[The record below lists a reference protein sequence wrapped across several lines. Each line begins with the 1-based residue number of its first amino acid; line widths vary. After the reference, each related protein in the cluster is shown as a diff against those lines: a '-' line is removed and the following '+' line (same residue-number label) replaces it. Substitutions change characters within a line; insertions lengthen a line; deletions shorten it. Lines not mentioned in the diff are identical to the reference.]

1 MTTKGSW
8 ISVLAI
14 CLLGS
19 YLALANPQGGSPPA
33 GAQGAGR
40 GGAAAGGAGGRGGA
54 GGGAPQ
60 APPQPMSFFVASQ
73 GSGKG
78 ADLGGL
84 AGADAICQ
92 RLAASAG
99 RGDATWHAYM
109 STQGPGGVNAR
120 DRIGNGPWY
129 NQRGQMI
136 ARNVADLHGDTLDQ
150 ARLGNNVAKT
160 STLTEKGEIV
170 NGVGDNPTRH
180 DMLTGS
186 MPDGRAYPDGD
197 HTCSNYT
204 RSDDVQGV
212 NVQLGHTDRQG
223 GGNNSWNSAHASAG
237 CSQPALV
244 RTGGAGAFY
253 CFAVN

>member
-1 MTTKGSW
+1 
-8 ISVLAI
+8 
-14 CLLGS
+14 
-19 YLALANPQGGSPPA
+19 
-33 GAQGAGR
+33 
-40 GGAAAGGAGGRGGA
+40 
-54 GGGAPQ
+54 
-60 APPQPMSFFVASQ
+60 MSFFIASQ

-109 STQGPGGVNAR
+109 STQGAGGVNAR

-129 NQRGQMI
+129 NQKGQMI
-136 ARNVADLHGDTLDQ
+136 ARNLSQLHGDTLEE
-150 ARLGNNVAKT
+150 ARMGNGLAKT
-160 STLTEKGEIV
+160 LSLTEKGEIV
-170 NGVGDNPTRH
+170 NGVGDQPNRH

-186 MPDGRAYPDGD
+186 TPDGKAFTDGMD
-197 HTCSNYT
+197 HTCKNYT
-204 RSDDVQGV
+204 SSADEQGV
-212 NVQLGHTDRQG
+212 NVQLGHSDRQG
-223 GGNNSWNSAHASAG
+223 AGNNSWNSAHASAG

-244 RTGGAGAFY
+244 RTGGAGLFY

>member
-1 MTTKGSW
+1 MTSKRSW
-8 ISVLAI
+8 FSVLAI

-19 YLALANPQGGSPPA
+19 FLAMAQNPGGQGGAPPA
-33 GAQGAGR
+33 G
-40 GGAAAGGAGGRGGA
+40 GGRGGA
-54 GGGAPQ
+54 QGGGGGRGG
-60 APPQPMSFFVASQ
+60 PPPAMTFFSASA

-92 RLAASAG
+92 NLAAAVG
-99 RGDATWHAYM
+99 RGDGVTWHAYM

-129 NQRGQMI
+129 NQKGQRI
-136 ARNVADLHGDTLDQ
+136 AQNVADLHGDTLDQ
-150 ARLGNNVAKT
+150 ARLGNNLGKQTA
-160 STLTEKGEIV
+160 LTEKGALV
-170 NGVGDNPTRH
+170 NGVGDMPTQH

-186 MPDGRAYPDGD
+186 MPDGRAYTDGMD
-197 HTCSNYT
+197 HTCKNYT
-204 RSDDVQGV
+204 SSADEQGV
-212 NVQLGHTDRQG
+212 NVQLGHTDRNG
-223 GGNNSWNSAHASAG
+223 GGNTSWNSAHASAG

-244 RTGGAGAFY
+244 RTGGQGAFY

>member
-1 MTTKGSW
+1 MTKKGSW

-14 CLLGS
+14 CFLGS
-19 YLALANPQGGSPPA
+19 YLALAQNPGG
-33 GAQGAGR
+33 Q
-40 GGAAAGGAGGRGGA
+40 GGRGGGGQ
-54 GGGAPQ
+54 GGGGGQQ
-60 APPQPMSFFVASQ
+60 APPQPMTFFVTSV

-84 AGADAICQ
+84 AGADAHCQ
-92 RLAASAG
+92 MLAAATG
-99 RGDATWHAYM
+99 RGAATWHAYV
-109 STQGPGGVNAR
+109 STQGAGGVNAR

-136 ARNVADLHGDTLDQ
+136 ARDLAQLHGDTLDL

-160 STLTEKGEIV
+160 TTLTEKGEIT
-170 NGVGDNPTRH
+170 NGVGDNPNRH

-186 MPDGRAYPDGD
+186 MPDGRAYSDGD
-197 HTCSNYT
+197 HNCSNYT

-212 NVQLGHTDRQG
+212 NVQLGHADRQG

-244 RTGGAGAFY
+244 RTGGAGLFY

>member
-1 MTTKGSW
+1 MNKMRSLV
-8 ISVLAI
+8 SVLAI

-19 YLALANPQGGSPPA
+19 YLALAQNPGG
-33 GAQGAGR
+33 GQGR
-40 GGAAAGGAGGRGGA
+40 GGGAPGA

-60 APPQPMSFFVASQ
+60 APPQPMTFFATSA

-92 RLAASAG
+92 NLGAAAG
-99 RGDATWHAYM
+99 RGAVSWHAYL

-120 DRIGNGPWY
+120 DRIGSGPWY
-129 NQRGQMI
+129 NQRGQMV
-136 ARNVADLHGDTLDQ
+136 ARGLAHLHGDTLEAAQ
-150 ARLGNNVAKT
+150 LGNNLNKNSAL
-160 STLTEKGEIV
+160 SEKGELV
-170 NGVGDNPTRH
+170 NGQGDNPNRH

-186 MPDGRAYPDGD
+186 TTAGRAYTDGD

-212 NVQLGHTDRQG
+212 NVQLGHSDRSG
-223 GGNNSWNSAHASAG
+223 GGNYSWNSAHASAG

-244 RTGGAGAFY
+244 RTGGAGLFY

>member
-1 MTTKGSW
+1 MTKMGSLV
-8 ISVLAI
+8 SVLAI
-14 CLLGS
+14 SFLGS
-19 YLALANPQGGSPPA
+19 YLALAQNPGG
-33 GAQGAGR
+33 GQGR
-40 GGAAAGGAGGRGGA
+40 G
-54 GGGAPQ
+54 GGGAPPAGGAPGGGGGQGRGGGGQQ
-60 APPQPMSFFVASQ
+60 APPQPMSFFVASA

-92 RLAASAG
+92 NLAAAAG
-99 RGDATWHAYM
+99 RGNATWHAYM

-129 NQRGQMI
+129 NQRGQMV
-136 ARNVADLHGDTLDQ
+136 ARDLAQLHGDTLDL
-150 ARLGNNVAKT
+150 ARMGNNVIKT

-170 NGVGDNPTRH
+170 NGVGDQPNRH

-186 MPDGRAYPDGD
+186 MPDGRAYTDGMD
-197 HTCSNYT
+197 HTCSNYS

-212 NVQLGHTDRQG
+212 NVQLGHNDRSG

-244 RTGGAGAFY
+244 RTGGAGLFY

>member
-1 MTTKGSW
+1 MTKKGSW
-8 ISVLAI
+8 IAVLAI

-19 YLALANPQGGSPPA
+19 YLAMASPQAGG

-40 GGAAAGGAGGRGGA
+40 GGAA
-54 GGGAPQ
+54 PP
-60 APPQPMSFFVASQ
+60 PPQPMSFFVASQ

-99 RGDATWHAYM
+99 RGTVTWHAYM
-109 STQGPGGVNAR
+109 STQGAGGVNAR

-129 NQRGQMI
+129 NQKGQLI
-136 ARNVADLHGDTLDQ
+136 ARNLSELHGDTLEQ
-150 ARLGNNVAKT
+150 ARLGNGIAKT
-160 STLTEKGEIV
+160 TDLTEKGEIM
-170 NGVGDNPTRH
+170 NGVGDQPNRH

-186 MPDGRAYPDGD
+186 TPDGKAFTEGE
-197 HTCSNYT
+197 HTCKNYT
-204 RSDDVQGV
+204 SSADEQGV
-212 NVQLGHTDRQG
+212 NVQLGHSDRQG
-223 GGNNSWNSAHASAG
+223 AGNNSWNSAHASAG

-244 RTGGAGAFY
+244 RTGGAGLFY